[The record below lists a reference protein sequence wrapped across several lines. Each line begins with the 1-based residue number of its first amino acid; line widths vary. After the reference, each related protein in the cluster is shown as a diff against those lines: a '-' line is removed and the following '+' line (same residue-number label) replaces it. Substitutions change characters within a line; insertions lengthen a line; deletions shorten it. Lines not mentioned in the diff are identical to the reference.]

1 MCVIESFKFL
11 NSMIPFFM
19 KIRKNK
25 NPKTPLCGYNA
36 KKSSR
41 LIRLYIDRYRPL
53 ESSIYLFSLLLFM
66 CNAALLLFS
75 LLLIGILLL
84 RPYELIKTSDSY

>member
-1 MCVIESFKFL
+1 MCVIESLKFI
-11 NSMIPFFM
+11 NSIIQFFL

-25 NPKTPLCGYNA
+25 NPKATLCDYNA

-41 LIRLYIDRYRPL
+41 LISLYIDRYRPF

-66 CNAALLLFS
+66 CNAALLLFFFIIDRNS
-75 LLLIGILLL
+75 LV
-84 RPYELIKTSDSY
+84 KTL